1 MNEARLTAAIESY
14 VDATRALVEITWPDR
29 PDLVAPCL
37 ADARGYVGKAERAL
51 TANGAGGSPRWYDSL
66 GPLIAGAQ
74 STPDFEVLLGR
85 GDQERSLAWS
95 NPRALAICPP
105 DRVGLPEVATLI
117 QARGRLLSLIVHS
130 CPGASPRLLATMVD
144 PLADV
149 NRPGAGWLDPGD
161 WHERRPPPP
170 DALPSDL
177 VPTRLD
183 ASLRRRLRSYVADI
197 VACLPSDREQSGLGE
212 PGTGVALAGVA
223 VVLAEYALGVLAR
236 TTRRRD
242 EVRRLFRLIEAGLG
256 PPGFLGTLGVSGSW
270 DPAPI
275 LAAHRELRYWA
286 RQRVGSTWPEV
297 DDVDLVPIK
306 DWEAAV
312 EVALSNP
319 DGARALEDWL
329 AEIREAGLRA
339 GLGDRAERQAALFDQ
354 PAVAPGGHLPNNARD
369 VAVMGVLSEIDA
381 MLGAQPLKDHS
392 RRVVALHRADERR
405 RRAGLHVEPVS
416 RHLVLVGN
424 PGTGKTTAAR
434 LLASLYRHLGILPK
448 GHLVEVGRA
457 DLVAQY
463 VGQTAVKT
471 RKVLDA
477 ADGGV
482 LFIDEA
488 YSLQSDG
495 PWDFGHEAIDVLV
508 QEMENRRKSL
518 VVMAAGYRADMESFL
533 ASNEGLRGRFA
544 TTLDFPDL
552 SDAALVTVAEQFLH
566 AARLDYGDDVP
577 TALLRAVA
585 RMPRGRGFANA
596 RAARSLVDET
606 RARQADRVAA
616 LATVQLQTVIAADV
630 PGGDPR
636 ELGRQRDDDRV
647 RYALQQLDDL
657 VGLGTVKEAVNDLV
671 AVARMDRLRA
681 GVGLEPGGV
690 LGHFVFL
697 GNPGT
702 GKTSVARLIGEVF
715 AGLGLLDSGHTVEC
729 GRSDLV
735 AQYVG
740 QTAAKT
746 TAKVQEAEGGVLF
759 IDEAYSLAP
768 PDARNDF
775 GREAVDTLVQL
786 MENRRGR
793 FVCIL
798 AGYPEPM
805 NRLMD
810 LNPGLP
816 GRITHRINFPDYTT
830 GELTE
835 VLASMAAQR
844 DFIADAEFLDK
855 AEHWLDAARLD
866 ADFAN
871 ARTARE
877 LLDHAIRQH
886 ARRVAAFA
894 SADADPDMLRRLRAE
909 DLPEPTEPIQR
920 DGFGFV
926 P

>member
-1 MNEARLTAAIESY
+1 M
-14 VDATRALVEITWPDR
+14 
-29 PDLVAPCL
+29 
-37 ADARGYVGKAERAL
+37 
-51 TANGAGGSPRWYDSL
+51 
-66 GPLIAGAQ
+66 
-74 STPDFEVLLGR
+74 
-85 GDQERSLAWS
+85 
-95 NPRALAICPP
+95 
-105 DRVGLPEVATLI
+105 
-117 QARGRLLSLIVHS
+117 
-130 CPGASPRLLATMVD
+130 
-144 PLADV
+144 
-149 NRPGAGWLDPGD
+149 
-161 WHERRPPPP
+161 
-170 DALPSDL
+170 
-177 VPTRLD
+177 
-183 ASLRRRLRSYVADI
+183 
-197 VACLPSDREQSGLGE
+197 
-212 PGTGVALAGVA
+212 
-223 VVLAEYALGVLAR
+223 
-236 TTRRRD
+236 
-242 EVRRLFRLIEAGLG
+242 
-256 PPGFLGTLGVSGSW
+256 
-270 DPAPI
+270 
-275 LAAHRELRYWA
+275 
-286 RQRVGSTWPEV
+286 
-297 DDVDLVPIK
+297 
-306 DWEAAV
+306 
-312 EVALSNP
+312 
-319 DGARALEDWL
+319 
-329 AEIREAGLRA
+329 
-339 GLGDRAERQAALFDQ
+339 
-354 PAVAPGGHLPNNARD
+354 
-369 VAVMGVLSEIDA
+369 
-381 MLGAQPLKDHS
+381 
-392 RRVVALHRADERR
+392 
-405 RRAGLHVEPVS
+405 
-416 RHLVLVGN
+416 
-424 PGTGKTTAAR
+424 
-434 LLASLYRHLGILPK
+434 
-448 GHLVEVGRA
+448 
-457 DLVAQY
+457 
-463 VGQTAVKT
+463 
-471 RKVLDA
+471 
-477 ADGGV
+477 
-482 LFIDEA
+482 
-488 YSLQSDG
+488 
-495 PWDFGHEAIDVLV
+495 
-508 QEMENRRKSL
+508 
-518 VVMAAGYRADMESFL
+518 
-533 ASNEGLRGRFA
+533 
-544 TTLDFPDL
+544 
-552 SDAALVTVAEQFLH
+552 
-566 AARLDYGDDVP
+566 
-577 TALLRAVA
+577 
-585 RMPRGRGFANA
+585 
-596 RAARSLVDET
+596 
-606 RARQADRVAA
+606 AA

-894 SADADPDMLRRLRAE
+894 SADADREMLRRLRAE